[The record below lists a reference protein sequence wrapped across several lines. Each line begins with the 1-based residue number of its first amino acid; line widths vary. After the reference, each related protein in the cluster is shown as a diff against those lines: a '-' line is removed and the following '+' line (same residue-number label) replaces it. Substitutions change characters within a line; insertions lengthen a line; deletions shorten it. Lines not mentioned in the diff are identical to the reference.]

1 MMKVTDAA
9 AYEAFEQK
17 VLKVHEERVAAGN
30 ISGWSLYKNLYP
42 TSDEVKFNY
51 TTAQSVDK
59 LSKLDEMMDSYMK
72 AIPKALGIS
81 PEEFMK
87 QATVKRALNATMITT
102 IALSTK

>member
-1 MMKVTDAA
+1 
-9 AYEAFEQK
+9 
-17 VLKVHEERVAAGN
+17 
-30 ISGWSLYKNLYP
+30 
-42 TSDEVKFNY
+42 VKFNY
-51 TTAQSVDK
+51 TTVQSVEK

-87 QATVKRALNATMITT
+87 QATVKRTINATMITK